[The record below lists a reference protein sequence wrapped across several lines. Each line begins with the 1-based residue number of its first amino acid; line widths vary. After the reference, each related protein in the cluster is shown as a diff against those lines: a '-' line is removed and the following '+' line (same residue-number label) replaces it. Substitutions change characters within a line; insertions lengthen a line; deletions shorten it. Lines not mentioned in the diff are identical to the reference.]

1 MKLSMRGYAT
11 HRGVAYSAVA
21 RAVKAGRITLGRDK
35 KIDVAKA
42 DKQWEAN
49 TTKRGGSDSAV
60 IAKGLPTY
68 AESRAAREAY
78 SALREKQ
85 EYEVRAN
92 ALVQRDQVLKMLQS
106 LIGAAR
112 AKLLAMP
119 SSLAP
124 VLAIESTERRCQEIL
139 QASIYEALHEL
150 SDKRNYRVGDIDLGA
165 TA

>member
-11 HRGVAYSAVA
+11 HRGVAVSAVS
-21 RAVKAGRITLGRDK
+21 RAVREGRISLGRDK

-60 IAKGLPTY
+60 SAGGLPTY

-78 SALREKQ
+78 TALREKL
-85 EYEVRAN
+85 EYEARAN
-92 ALVQRDQVLKMLQS
+92 SLLPRDQVLKMLQA

-112 AKLLAMP
+112 AKLLAIP
-119 SSLAP
+119 STLAP
-124 VLAIESTERRCQEIL
+124 VLAIEATERRCQEIL
-139 QASIYEALHEL
+139 QASIYEALNEL
-150 SDKRNYRVGDIDLGA
+150 SDNRNYRVGDINLGA
-165 TA
+165 SS

>member
-11 HRGVAYSAVA
+11 HRGVAVSAVS
-21 RAVKAGRITLGRDK
+21 RAVREGRIALGRDK

-49 TTKRGGSDSAV
+49 TTKRGGSDSSVTAH
-60 IAKGLPTY
+60 GLPTY

-78 SALREKQ
+78 AALREKQ
-85 EYEVRAN
+85 EYEARASS
-92 ALVQRDQVLKMLQS
+92 LLPRDQVLSMIRA

-112 AKLLAMP
+112 AKLLEIP

-139 QASIYEALHEL
+139 QASIYEALNEL